1 MLGGSIDIKS
11 EVGKGTEVKVELP
24 LLRVTGID
32 TPVSTPNTISSMERP
47 QDDSIAIL
55 QSEASGM
62 SVAFY
67 GLDPSSR
74 STGSA
79 AAKEMERALHQYIS
93 LWFGLEVIVMSPY
106 SRNPDFIIVDETN
119 LPELLSKR
127 PRRSSVIALCTNSS
141 RYSQSGFQDN
151 SIGVEYLSKPFGP
164 FKLAKA
170 LRLCL
175 ERIRPGGSARTPLS
189 EPSRS
194 NSTLTARSPGPG
206 IEFEALTLAGEDE
219 STPINAQT
227 SGNITA
233 GESENAL
240 MAVESSPMSVG
251 HGAGKQS
258 GTDFPFPQQDSPV
271 DASRPRASLARED
284 SRRPALRERKTE
296 PSVRNKTW
304 IEAKPSAVSRKGE
317 KVTAPATP
325 PTTSP
330 PPTKR
335 PPRILLVDDNKI
347 NLRLLKTFMMKREY
361 QLVDSADNGQ
371 LAVEAAETQT
381 DGYDVIFMGEISP
394 IPILPLTLPPAPAA
408 PLTSR
413 FLPQTSPCLS

>member
-1 MLGGSIDIKS
+1 MRSITNMLGGSIDIKS

-24 LLRVTGID
+24 LLRVSGID
-32 TPVSTPNTISSMERP
+32 TPILTPNTISSMERP

-67 GLDPSSR
+67 GLEPSGKSPGEA
-74 STGSA
+74 T
-79 AAKEMERALHQYIS
+79 AKEMERALHQYVS
-93 LWFGLEVIVMSPY
+93 RWFGLEVIVMSPT

-119 LPELLSKR
+119 LPELLSKQ

-141 RYSQSGFQDN
+141 RYSQNGIQDN
-151 SIGVEYLSKPFGP
+151 GKGVEYLSKPFGP
-164 FKLAKA
+164 FKLAKT

-175 ERIRPGGSARTPLS
+175 ERMKPGGSARTPLS

-194 NSTLTARSPGPG
+194 SSTLTAMSPGPG
-206 IEFEALTLAGEDE
+206 IEFEALTLAGEDD

-240 MAVESSPMSVG
+240 MAVESSPISVSQG
-251 HGAGKQS
+251 TGKQS

-271 DASRPRASLARED
+271 DASRPRASLARAD

-296 PSVRNKTW
+296 PLTRNTTW
-304 IEAKPSAVSRKGE
+304 AEARPSAVSRKGA

-325 PTTSP
+325 PATS

-371 LAVEAAETQT
+371 LAVDAAEMQT
-381 DGYDVIFMGEISP
+381 DGYDVIFMGNFP
-394 IPILPLTLPPAPAA
+394 VLPRPVAT
-408 PLTSR
+408 
-413 FLPQTSPCLS
+413 C